1 MFYRITRRAHGAP
14 TWRGV
19 RPWVEC
25 HERRLRMAS
34 SRLDVTRALSYC
46 GRQARV
52 ATRERD
58 RRNQVTDRRVPRN
71 GCDFHKEGGPF
82 MSEQVFTNA
91 TIAGPVSVYVKDG
104 RIVRIRALQVDEKD
118 LRPWTIKDPHGTNY
132 SPPRELKVGPYVMA
146 ARTQIYASGQKPRQL
161 GELVLG
167 H

>member
-1 MFYRITRRAHGAP
+1 
-14 TWRGV
+14 
-19 RPWVEC
+19 
-25 HERRLRMAS
+25 
-34 SRLDVTRALSYC
+34 
-46 GRQARV
+46 
-52 ATRERD
+52 
-58 RRNQVTDRRVPRN
+58 
-71 GCDFHKEGGPF
+71 